1 MASCTVTLTQGCQV
15 AANITEGRPV
25 EDRAEHLDHV
35 AADHGGPTELLDNTE
50 HRTDQTN
57 KQLHFV
63 HTVYLQQLW
72 LKVK

>member
-15 AANITEGRPV
+15 AADITEGRPV

-50 HRTDQTN
+50 TGQIRPGKTDTFYIHSTFN
-57 KQLHFV
+57 S
-63 HTVYLQQLW
+63 YGYG
-72 LKVK
+72 